1 MSAKILPESDDR
13 VHYHAQDVPSDPP
26 PRRTRW
32 LQSLLHLHDT
42 PQRTAAAFAL
52 GVFFSFSPFI
62 GLQILLSF
70 TLAFL
75 LRLNRVAV
83 FLGLNANLPWIVA
96 PWYAATTLAAAR
108 LLGVPLPADFR
119 AELGALFALS
129 LFSRDF
135 WAHAG
140 ALLAPFL
147 VPYLVGPTI
156 GAALIGAVVYIVTA
170 SVLVRRRA
178 VAKTTVR

>member
-1 MSAKILPESDDR
+1 VTTADR
-13 VHYHAQDVPSDPP
+13 DPITP
-26 PRRTRW
+26 GTPRGSPW
-32 LQSLLHLHDT
+32 LQGLLHLHDT

-83 FLGLNANLPWIVA
+83 FVGLNANLPWIVA
-96 PWYAATTLAAAR
+96 PWYAVTTIAAAR
-108 LLGVPLPADFR
+108 VMGVGLPDDFR
-119 AELGALFALS
+119 AAVAELFSRS
-129 LFSRDF
+129 LLSRDF

-140 ALLAPFL
+140 ALVQPFL
-147 VPYLVGPTI
+147 VPYLVGPTV
-156 GAALIGAVVYIVTA
+156 GAVVMGAVAY
-170 SVLVRRRA
+170 SVAHALLRRRRA
-178 VAKTTVR
+178 AAHVSR